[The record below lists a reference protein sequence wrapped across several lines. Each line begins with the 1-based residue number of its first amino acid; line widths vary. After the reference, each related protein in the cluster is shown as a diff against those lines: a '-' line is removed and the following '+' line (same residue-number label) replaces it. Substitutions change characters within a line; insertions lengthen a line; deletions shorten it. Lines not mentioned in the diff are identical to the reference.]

1 MRVAAVGLFLLCF
14 LSPSSVSAQTQTTPG
29 NDDYSGM
36 YAFLREGEFIQLTVE
51 EKGTLTGFISRF
63 GDSESDQ
70 GVFLNQ
76 FFKSGKLDGTKVRF
90 TTESVHGSWFE
101 FEGVAVRGAGK
112 NENEEGYVVLRGS
125 LTRFNSDADK
135 KITSQARRV
144 EFKSFPKNATSN

>member
-1 MRVAAVGLFLLCF
+1 M
-14 LSPSSVSAQTQTTPG
+14 
-29 NDDYSGM
+29 YS
-36 YAFLREGEFIQLTVE
+36 FLREGEFIQLTVE

-76 FFKSGKLDGTKVRF
+76 FLKSGKLDGTKVRF